1 MAEQNVTNQ
10 PRENLIPLN
19 AAVEKYGSEAR
30 NILNWAKAG
39 KITAS
44 RIGGTWFID
53 EESIRTRIN
62 LNKKISAYNTH
73 LSEVIK
79 EKEKLLQ
86 KLDHDIFILK
96 NIYDLTPAFKLILIE
111 TSKLIP
117 NEIEQAIF
125 LDMVIGKKS
134 IANLAKD
141 YHRTI
146 KTIVNIQKSNI
157 NIISAK
163 IGFLQTYRNQLAQL
177 YWEKRKLE
185 FTLRTQMEQI
195 KALSSLLPDKNV
207 QTPPEEITPEIAQL
221 LTTRLYD
228 MELDVRTLNCFK
240 SLNLNT
246 LEDLLRLTKLNGFD
260 GLLMCRNFGNK
271 SLRSLKRTLVDAD
284 IIDENE
290 WSYLYNYL

>member
-1 MAEQNVTNQ
+1 
-10 PRENLIPLN
+10 
-19 AAVEKYGSEAR
+19 
-30 NILNWAKAG
+30 
-39 KITAS
+39 
-44 RIGGTWFID
+44 
-53 EESIRTRIN
+53 
-62 LNKKISAYNTH
+62 
-73 LSEVIK
+73 
-79 EKEKLLQ
+79 
-86 KLDHDIFILK
+86 
-96 NIYDLTPAFKLILIE
+96 
-111 TSKLIP
+111 
-117 NEIEQAIF
+117 
-125 LDMVIGKKS
+125 
-134 IANLAKD
+134 
-141 YHRTI
+141 
-146 KTIVNIQKSNI
+146 
-157 NIISAK
+157 
-163 IGFLQTYRNQLAQL
+163 
-177 YWEKRKLE
+177 
-185 FTLRTQMEQI
+185 MEQI